1 MLGWHLADANPGLI
15 KYGDK
20 LVNQESCPAQGGSG
34 IRWLVP
40 LCGKTVDMAYL
51 ATQET
56 TAHVVG
62 VDGIRKA
69 LDDFSKEHSELKI
82 QQSSSEGSS
91 FEKLEGKKITL
102 LKGDFFGLDDKATG
116 GKFDAIM
123 DRASM
128 VAIDPSLREEYVQ
141 TISKVI
147 KPGGKILLVTI
158 ERRTGTEEAV
168 KKGPPFSISEAEVRR
183 LYESQDWV
191 ETVTL
196 LEEVDEFE
204 QKPEQKQRF
213 EGLTSMYELYFLVE
227 TKQST

>member
-1 MLGWHLADANPGLI
+1 
-15 KYGDK
+15 
-20 LVNQESCPAQGGSG
+20 
-34 IRWLVP
+34 
-40 LCGKTVDMAYL
+40 
-51 ATQET
+51 
-56 TAHVVG
+56 
-62 VDGIRKA
+62 
-69 LDDFSKEHSELKI
+69 
-82 QQSSSEGSS
+82 
-91 FEKLEGKKITL
+91 
-102 LKGDFFGLDDKATG
+102 
-116 GKFDAIM
+116 
-123 DRASM
+123 M